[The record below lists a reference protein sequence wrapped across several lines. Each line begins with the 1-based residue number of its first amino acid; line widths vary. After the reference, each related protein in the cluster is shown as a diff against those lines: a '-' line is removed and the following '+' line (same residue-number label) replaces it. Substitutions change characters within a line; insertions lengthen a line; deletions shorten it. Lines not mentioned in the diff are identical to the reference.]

1 MRRSFLPG
9 IVLINLLLSF
19 SRPIQADLVTSD
31 IWVNAGSAAY
41 PDETSMTIP
50 IMDLLLLMQPKAIQI
65 CSVYTDIKM
74 VWKISMQ

>member
-9 IVLINLLLSF
+9 IVMIILLLSF

-41 PDETSMTIP
+41 SDETSMTTSYSTSFYLQLYWCKFLYYP
-50 IMDLLLLMQPKAIQI
+50 AN
-65 CSVYTDIKM
+65 
-74 VWKISMQ
+74 